1 MKYAIVAA
9 SVLLVTAC
17 SVITG
22 VSNSCSENKLDG
34 TRMCT
39 TIDSSQNITTRS
51 IERNHK
57 LFVSTCSNGNCTE
70 YKEIGAAEA
79 TTK

>member
-1 MKYAIVAA
+1 MKYVIVA
-9 SVLLVTAC
+9 VGLLVSGC

-22 VSNSCSENKLDG
+22 VANSCSENKADG

-51 IERNHK
+51 IERNRK

-70 YKEIGAAEA
+70 YKEVGSNPESM
-79 TTK
+79 KP